1 MNENTPANVTVPQN
15 LLPDAEEQDGLN
27 LHELLDTLY
36 DHRWLIVISTAVV
49 TVLGGFYALM
59 ASPVYEANMM
69 VQVEDNTGSANAIM
83 GDMAQLM
90 QDKTPVTAEMELIRS
105 RMVVSRAVENLK
117 LYIGV
122 QPKHFP
128 LLGGWLS
135 RHATDLSNPGLLGL
149 PFMHG
154 YVWGQEYLEISQFN
168 VPQAWLGQEFTLE
181 RGEGQAFTLFTPDGK
196 SYAGTLGN
204 LQTFETER
212 GRLDIQVPTFVARP
226 GAQFLATRYPTLGFV
241 ETLQTS
247 LKIAEKGRGSAMIG
261 VTLEGHD
268 PRWITNVLNEI
279 AKEYVRQNVDRR
291 AEEAANTLKFLDT
304 QLPQLRR
311 ELEQAETTYNNFRNS
326 KGTVNLSEE
335 GSTLLK
341 LGTDLQA
348 KMFEIRQKRDDL
360 ASRFTQA
367 HPSVQLVERQLAD
380 LRAENERIASEIRR
394 LPKLEQETLRLSRD
408 VKANN
413 ELYVNLLNSAQ
424 QLKLVKA
431 GKVGNVRLIDS
442 AVTPQRPIKPQRALI
457 VLGSAI
463 IGLALGAALAWLRK
477 SLHAGI
483 KDPADIERLLGMTV
497 YATIPHSDRQGQLST
512 QAQQRQ
518 GQKGLLAIDSHNDAA
533 VESLRS
539 LRTAMQFAM
548 LDASSNIVLI
558 SGPTPGLG
566 KSFVSVNFAAVLAA
580 GGKRVLVIDG
590 DLRKG
595 YLHLYFGL
603 ERGQGLS
610 EVVAGTADPSKAIH
624 ANIAPGLDFL
634 STGQLPPNPSELLM
648 HQHLSAFLQQASRH
662 YDYVIV
668 DSPPVL
674 SVSDTAVL
682 GAQVGATFL
691 VARESSTSL
700 GELEA
705 CTKRLNQSGV
715 HVRGVIFN
723 DVRPRIGRYGYGYG
737 YRYGYRYSRYN
748 YAPYGQTGTTDAQ
761 AGSTLSRTVMARLL
775 QKIHPK
781 TPPH

>member
-1 MNENTPANVTVPQN
+1 MTDNTPATANVPQN
-15 LLPDAEEQDGLN
+15 LLPEADDQDGLN

-36 DHRWLIVISTAVV
+36 DHRWLIAICTAVV
-49 TVLGGFYALM
+49 TLLGGTYALM
-59 ASPVYEANMM
+59 ANPIYEANMM

-105 RMVVSRAVENLK
+105 RMVVSRAVDNLK

-135 RHATDLSNPGLLGL
+135 RRAEAISNPGLWGL
-149 PFMHG
+149 PFMRG
-154 YVWGQEYLEISQFN
+154 YLWGQEYLEVSQFN
-168 VPQAWLGQEFTLE
+168 VPQPWLGKPFTLE
-181 RGEGQAFTLFTPDGK
+181 RSEGPSYRLIDPDGQV
-196 SYAGTLGN
+196 YTGTIGRLETFATALGS
-204 LQTFETER
+204 
-212 GRLDIQVPTFVARP
+212 LDIQVPNFTAKVGGQFFV
-226 GAQFLATRYPTLGFV
+226 TRYPTLGFV
-241 ETLQTS
+241 EELQQS

-304 QLPQLRR
+304 QLPQLRK
-311 ELEQAETTYNNFRNS
+311 ELEQAESNYNNFRNS

-348 KMFEIRQKRDDL
+348 KIFEVRQKRDEL
-360 ASRFTQA
+360 AARFTTA

-380 LRAENERIASEIRR
+380 LRSENERIASEIRR

-442 AVTPQRPIKPQRALI
+442 AVTPQRPIKPKRALI
-457 VLGSAI
+457 VLLSSL
-463 IGLALGAALAWLRK
+463 IGLALGAALAWLNK
-477 SLHAGI
+477 SLHGGI

-497 YATIPHSDRQGQLST
+497 YATVPHSDRQGQISS
-512 QAQQRQ
+512 QGKQRV
-518 GQKGLLAIDSHNDAA
+518 LLATDSQNDAA
-533 VESLRS
+533 IESLRS

-548 LDASSNIVLI
+548 LDAPSNIVLI

-595 YLHLYFGL
+595 YLHQYFGL
-603 ERGQGLS
+603 ERGLGLS
-610 EVVAGTADPSKAIH
+610 EVVAGTAEPAQAVHVGIV
-624 ANIAPGLDFL
+624 PGLDFL

-648 HQHLSAFLQQASRH
+648 HPHLRAFLQLASQH
-662 YDYVIV
+662 YDYVVI

-715 HVRGVIFN
+715 PVRGVIFN

-737 YRYGYRYSRYN
+737 YRYGSRYGYRYSRYN
-748 YAPYGQTGTTDAQ
+748 YAPYGQSASAEGAQ
-761 AGSTLSRTVMARLL
+761 AKGLKGLQARLL
-775 QKIHPK
+775 QKLNIKKPLS
-781 TPPH
+781 